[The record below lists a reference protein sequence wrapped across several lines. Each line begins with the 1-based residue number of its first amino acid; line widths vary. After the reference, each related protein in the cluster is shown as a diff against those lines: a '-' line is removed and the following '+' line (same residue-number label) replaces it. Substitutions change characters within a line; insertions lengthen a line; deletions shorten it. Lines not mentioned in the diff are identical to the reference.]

1 MASDGLSTDLGPL
14 QLRSPLIAASG
25 TVGSVW
31 EWAEVADVSVYGAA
45 VAKSVASVEW
55 PGRPAPRLAPTGTG
69 MLNGIGI
76 QNPGIERWVE
86 SMGPILRRLEVPVWG
101 SAVGTNP
108 DEFALVAKGLITA
121 GVEVVEVNLSCPNLE
136 DGRMFAL
143 DADRSREVV
152 EAVVASGDVLV
163 GAKLS
168 PNAEEIVGVAQACL
182 AGGASFLTLTNTA
195 LGFGIS
201 VEDRRPLLSGG
212 VGGYSGPGLKP
223 LSMRCVYEVATA
235 IPETPIVGCGGVTTG
250 RDVVE
255 YLLAGASAVG
265 LGTVHFSEPRAG
277 ARILRELVTE
287 MRRLG
292 VRDVGELIG
301 AVRPW

>member
-1 MASDGLSTDLGPL
+1 M
-14 QLRSPLIAASG
+14 
-25 TVGSVW
+25 
-31 EWAEVADVSVYGAA
+31 
-45 VAKSVASVEW
+45 
-55 PGRPAPRLAPTGTG
+55 
-69 MLNGIGI
+69 NGIGI

-86 SMGPILRRLEVPVWG
+86 SMGPILGRLEVPVWG

-108 DEFALVAKGLITA
+108 DDFALVAKGLITA

-235 IPETPIVGCGGVTTG
+235 IPGTPIVGCGGVTTG

-255 YLLAGASAVG
+255 YLLAGASAVA

-277 ARILRELVTE
+277 ARIMRELATE
-287 MRRLG
+287 MRRLE

>member
-1 MASDGLSTDLGPL
+1 
-14 QLRSPLIAASG
+14 
-25 TVGSVW
+25 
-31 EWAEVADVSVYGAA
+31 
-45 VAKSVASVEW
+45 
-55 PGRPAPRLAPTGTG
+55 

-86 SMGPILRRLEVPVWG
+86 SMSPILGRLEVPVWG

-121 GVEVVEVNLSCPNLE
+121 GVEVVEVNLSCPNIE

-152 EAVVASGDVLV
+152 EAVVASGGVLV

-201 VEDRRPLLSGG
+201 VKDRRPLLSGG
-212 VGGYSGPGLKP
+212 IGGYSGPGLKP

-235 IPETPIVGCGGVTTG
+235 IPGTPIVGCGGVTTG

-255 YLLAGASAVG
+255 YLLAGASAVA

-277 ARILRELVTE
+277 ARIMRELATE